1 MTRKL
6 LFLRHGKSS
15 WSDPYLSDHDR
26 PLANR
31 GKKNAPKMAKLIREI
46 CPDLE
51 LILCSSSTRTQETLE
66 LVKKEISYSNEI
78 LILNDLYLASKMQI
92 WKTINENV
100 GNFSSILVI
109 AHNPG
114 LGELVSSVKREIND
128 YIFFPTCALA
138 SLKSDKTNIN
148 GWISDDF
155 ELVSIFRPR
164 ELSSQKEY

>member
-26 PLANR
+26 PLASR
-31 GKKNAPKMAKLIREI
+31 GKKNAPQMAKLIKEI

-51 LILCSSSTRTQETLE
+51 MILCSSSTRTQETLE
-66 LVKKEISYSNEI
+66 LIKKEISYSNET
-78 LILNDLYLASKMQI
+78 LILNELYLASEMQI
-92 WKTINENV
+92 WKLINENSEK
-100 GNFSSILVI
+100 FSSIMVI
-109 AHNPG
+109 SHNPG
-114 LGELVSSVKREIND
+114 LDELVNSVKREEND

-138 SLKSDKTNIN
+138 YLKSDKTNID
-148 GWISDDF
+148 GWFSDEF